1 MKDSMATVWSLGD
14 AVADLLPEENNR
26 LIKCAGGAPANVSVA
41 VARLGGNAGFI
52 GAVGAD
58 PIGRFLRATLT
69 AEQVNTDHMV
79 VRESQ
84 RSSVVIVDLDEHGDR
99 SFTFMVRPSAD
110 QFLEPGDLP
119 VFANGDFL
127 HLCSISFANEPSRSS
142 ACTAMQNARAAGAL
156 VSFDPNLRPDV
167 WRSEEDMR
175 EQVNAA
181 LQLADIIKVS
191 TEELVWL
198 TGCEDFEKALEL
210 FWQQCSAKLILVT
223 LGGDGVLYRDQD
235 RLGHMPSI
243 KVDVVDTTGAGDAFM
258 GGLLYGLFARQASHT
273 HWPKLQELDG
283 VIHLACCCGA
293 LATTAKG
300 AMTALPSLDAIHSY
314 TQEALS

>member
-1 MKDSMATVWSLGD
+1 MGD
-14 AVADLLPEENNR
+14 AVADLLPEENDR

-41 VARLGGNAGFI
+41 VSRLGGNASFI
-52 GAVGAD
+52 GAVGGD
-58 PIGRFLRATLT
+58 PVGRFLRTTLA

-79 VRESQ
+79 VRDDQ
-84 RSSVVIVDLDEHGDR
+84 RSSVVMVDLDEHGDR

-110 QFLEPGDLP
+110 QFLEPSDLP
-119 VFANGDFL
+119 MFSTGDFL

-142 ACTAMQNARAAGAL
+142 AFAAMQNARAAGAL
-156 VSFDPNLRPDV
+156 VSFDLNLRPDV
-167 WRSEEDMR
+167 WRSEEEMR

-198 TGCEDFEKALEL
+198 TGSEEFEVALGLLWE
-210 FWQQCSAKLILVT
+210 QCSAKLILVT

-235 RLGHMPSI
+235 RLCKMSSI

-258 GGLLYGLFARQASHT
+258 GGLLYGLLVRRASHT
-273 HWPKLQELDG
+273 HWPKLQKLDD
-283 VIHLACCCGA
+283 VLHLACCCGA

-300 AMTALPSLDAIHSY
+300 AMTALPTLDAVHSH
-314 TQEALS
+314 TQEALSCRKSPELS